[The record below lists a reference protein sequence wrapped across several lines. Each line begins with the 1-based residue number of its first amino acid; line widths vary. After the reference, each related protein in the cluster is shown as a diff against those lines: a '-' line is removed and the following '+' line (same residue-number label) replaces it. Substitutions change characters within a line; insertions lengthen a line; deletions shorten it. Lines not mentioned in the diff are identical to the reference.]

1 MRPLSGPLSVGNT
14 AGQVLRSLP
23 AFAGWSTE
31 AINGLLQRARK
42 VRFFTGDVLFREGE
56 PGSSLFVILEGK
68 VRVTLRGPERE
79 IDLAEVGPGAILGEM
94 ALIDPGPRSA
104 TAAATEAG
112 SCLGLSASELEELQ
126 WEDPPLASALLRA
139 FTRTLAGRVRTAD
152 GLIAGSGAGE
162 ERTAEVLRTLWMGA
176 S

>member
-1 MRPLSGPLSVGNT
+1 MTGTTGPLSVGST

-23 AFAGWSTE
+23 AFTGWSTE
-31 AINGLLQRARK
+31 AISGLLQRARK
-42 VRFFTGDVLFREGE
+42 VRFFPGDVLFREGE
-56 PGSSLFVILEGK
+56 PGSSLFVVLEGRVK
-68 VRVTLRGPERE
+68 VTLRAGDRE
-79 IDLAEVGPGAILGEM
+79 IDHAEVGPGAILGEM

-104 TAAATEAG
+104 TAAATEEG

-126 WEDPPLASALLRA
+126 WEDPTLASVLLRA
-139 FTRTLAGRVRTAD
+139 FTQTLAGRVRSAD
-152 GLIAGSGAGE
+152 GLIAGSNAGE